1 MGRKVFRVQSNS
13 IRFKQIVAAS
23 LGISI
28 VFQAGNSMGS
38 LIVLVPNLVTI
49 LLGMDIA
56 ASEWDLAGDLR
67 QDGTRLQHTK

>member
-1 MGRKVFRVQSNS
+1 MEEETEVMGRKVFRVQSNS

-38 LIVLVPNLVTI
+38 LIVLVPN
-49 LLGMDIA
+49 
-56 ASEWDLAGDLR
+56 
-67 QDGTRLQHTK
+67 